1 MKKYTYIIVG
11 ASAAGI
17 ACASKI
23 RDNSPEDSIAVIT
36 DEKEMPYNRCLLA
49 DYIAQTRSQQ
59 QVMTKPAEFFQEK
72 KIDLI
77 RSTKITHLDPK
88 KKQISDDQGNLF
100 EYKKLCLATGRSGFK
115 LKIPGADLNGVFSF
129 YGLHDATLI
138 DIFCTVHQPKNA
150 LVIGAGFS
158 GIECAD
164 ALATRGIRVTIID
177 QEQQPLPRQLHKS
190 VATYMLKLMAD
201 KGICFK
207 PSLSISSLN
216 QASSGLIATMTDGS
230 SQPYDMV
237 IMAVGGRLNTDF
249 AQNAKIATAH
259 GGIIVNP
266 QQQTSDPDIYAA
278 GDCAY
283 VYDQVNK
290 AHALSMIWPDA
301 VKQGMIAGSCMSG
314 NPRSYEGAALVTSSQ
329 VFGTTFV
336 TAGPVCTPPTGSTIA
351 VNTGDNF
358 VHMYLTQDEKLIGFC
373 LIGGLDRIGELRKK
387 LISGDK
393 L

>member
-23 RDNSPEDSIAVIT
+23 RDNSPEESIAVIT

-59 QVMTKPAEFFQEK
+59 QVMTKPEEFFQEK
-72 KIDLI
+72 RIDLI
-77 RSTKITHLDPK
+77 RSTKITHLDPEK
-88 KKQISDDQGNLF
+88 KLLSDNQGNLF

-115 LKIPGADLNGVFSF
+115 LKIPGADLHGVFSF
-129 YGLHDATLI
+129 YGLHDATSI
-138 DIFCTVHQPKNA
+138 DAFCTANQPRNA

-164 ALATRGIRVTIID
+164 ALATRGMHVTIID

-201 KGICFK
+201 KGISFK
-207 PSLSISSLN
+207 PSISIASLTKTE
-216 QASSGLIATMTDGS
+216 SGLVANMTNGS
-230 SQPYDMV
+230 SESYDMV

-249 AQNAKIATAH
+249 AQNANIATAQ

-266 QQQTSDPDIYAA
+266 EQQTSDPNIYAA

-290 AHALSMIWPDA
+290 THALSMIWPDA

-314 NPRSYEGAALVTSSQ
+314 NHRSYEGAALVTSSQ

-336 TAGPVCTPPTGSTIA
+336 TAGPVCTPPTGSNIT